1 MALGTINLNLRTSLY
16 SEMGKGTG
24 GSNYSLGQCKY
35 GVNDIDISNYA
46 AANPSM
52 VKMSYWKNYDQ
63 DLDLTL
69 HKHLIMIL
77 MHLLLLMGLI
87 VVSG

>member
-52 VKMSYWKNYDQ
+52 V
-63 DLDLTL
+63 
-69 HKHLIMIL
+69 
-77 MHLLLLMGLI
+77 
-87 VVSG
+87 